1 MRPMQRMR
9 PMRKLAKLI
18 LVLLVAA
25 LTAGMLTSCGL
36 SNQQGQQSKEEDGL
50 MVYYLNA
57 AMDDIVYRRV
67 KVQDREHVEALQMVD
82 FLLMQMFETDF
93 SQEQL
98 FSAKPDGI
106 EIINRMISDNVLTL
120 DFNEAYLN
128 MTNVEE
134 ILLRASL
141 VLTMIQIPDITQVV
155 FTVNSAPLTDSAGKE
170 IGAMNAS
177 NFVNILLNEEGM
189 LKQETDLT
197 IYYTDETGTK
207 LIPSKSHFTISNS
220 NSSMEEYIVQQI
232 KTGPD
237 KENLYRT
244 MDPDVEILSVVTSE
258 DVCYVNLGSNFLEQE
273 QPVGDEILIYSI
285 VNSLCLLDYVSSV
298 QFLIDGNSD
307 VYLHTVVNLGELKT
321 PRKDLEE

>member
-1 MRPMQRMR
+1 MK
-9 PMRKLAKLI
+9 MRKLAKSI
-18 LVLLVAA
+18 VMLLLAA
-25 LTAGMLTSCGL
+25 LCAGMLSSCASTGG
-36 SNQQGQQSKEEDGL
+36 GQADDEEGL

-57 AMDDIVYRRV
+57 AKDDIVYRRV
-67 KVQDREHVEALQMVD
+67 KVQEDVKVETLQMVD
-82 FLLMQMFETDF
+82 FLLMQMFETDL
-93 SQEQL
+93 SQEQIY
-98 FSAKPDGI
+98 SAKPNGI
-106 EIINRMISDNVLTL
+106 EILNRMISDSVLTL
-120 DFNEAYLN
+120 DFNDAYLD

-141 VLTMIQIPDITQVV
+141 VLTMIQVPEVTSVV
-155 FTVNSAPLTDSAGKE
+155 FTVNGAPLTDSTGKE

-237 KENLYRT
+237 KEGLYRT
-244 MDPDVEILSVVTSE
+244 MAPDVDILSVVTSE

-273 QPVGDEILIYSI
+273 QPVSDEILIYSI

-298 QFLIDGNSD
+298 QFLIDGHSD
-307 VYLHTVVNLGELKT
+307 ENLHTVVDLSELKT

>member
-1 MRPMQRMR
+1 MQRMR

-67 KVQDREHVEALQMVD
+67 KVQDRENVEALQMVD

>member
-1 MRPMQRMR
+1 MK
-9 PMRKLAKLI
+9 MRKLAKSI
-18 LVLLVAA
+18 VMLLLAA
-25 LTAGMLTSCGL
+25 LCAGMLSSCASTGG
-36 SNQQGQQSKEEDGL
+36 GQADAEEGL

-57 AMDDIVYRRV
+57 AKDDIVYRRV
-67 KVQDREHVEALQMVD
+67 KVQEDVKVETLQMVD
-82 FLLMQMFETDF
+82 FLLMQMFETDL
-93 SQEQL
+93 SQEQIY
-98 FSAKPDGI
+98 SAKPNGI
-106 EIINRMISDNVLTL
+106 EILNRMISDNVLTL
-120 DFNEAYLN
+120 DFNDAYLD

-141 VLTMIQIPDITQVV
+141 VLTMIQVPEVTSVV
-155 FTVNSAPLTDSAGKE
+155 FTVNGAPLTDSTGKE

-237 KENLYRT
+237 KEGLYRT
-244 MDPDVEILSVVTSE
+244 MAPDVDILSVVTSE

-273 QPVGDEILIYSI
+273 QPVSDEILIYSI

-307 VYLHTVVNLGELKT
+307 ENLHTVVDLSELKT